1 MRVLVKTVLAV
12 ALLALSAGGYWWFYL
27 RAPEAASAAQ
37 GGGAPAGFALPVEA
51 VQAKEGNIN
60 RQITAVGT
68 LRSDE
73 SVTIRPEIAG
83 RVAQISFEEGRR
95 VRQGDVLVTLDAAT
109 WRAELDE
116 AKATLVLAQ
125 SNAQRAEELHARGSG
140 SAQARDQA
148 VATLNSSRA
157 RVTLLQARLEK
168 TTLVAPINGV
178 VGLRKVSPGAY
189 VEAGQEIVNLENV
202 DPIKVDFRVPE
213 IWFAAVKFGQKIAL
227 KLDALPD
234 RSFEGEV
241 YAIDPQIDVEGR
253 SIVLRARVPNP
264 DDALRPGLFARITL
278 VLPKDKPAVIVPEAV
293 LMPIGSDQFVFKVV
307 DGKAALT
314 KVKLGDRRGG
324 LVEITEGLVA
334 GDTVVTGGQIKLRNG
349 MPVQVAPG
357 APAS

>member
-1 MRVLVKTVLAV
+1 MRALVKTILAL

-27 RAPEAASAAQ
+27 RAPGAASAAQ
-37 GGGAPAGFALPVEA
+37 GGGAPPAFAMPVEA

-73 SVTIRPEIAG
+73 SVTIRPEVAG

-95 VRQGDVLVTLDAAT
+95 VRQGEVLLKLDEAT

-116 AKATLVLAQ
+116 ARAILALAK
-125 SNAQRAEELHARGSG
+125 SNAQRADELHARGSG

-148 VATLNSSRA
+148 MATLHGAEA
-157 RVTLLQARLEK
+157 RVALLQARLEK
-168 TTLVAPINGV
+168 TALVAPINGV

-213 IWFAAVKFGQKIAL
+213 IWFAAVKVGQKIAV
-227 KLDALPD
+227 KLDALPG
-234 RSFEGEV
+234 RNFEGEV
-241 YAIDPQIDVEGR
+241 YAIDPQVDVEGR
-253 SIVLRARVPNP
+253 SIVLRARVPNA
-264 DDALRPGLFARITL
+264 DDLLRPGLFARVTL
-278 VLPKDKPAVIVPEAV
+278 VLPKEKPAIIVPEAV

-324 LVEITEGLVA
+324 MVEITEGLAA

-349 MPVQVAPG
+349 MSVQVVPG